1 MLRELSLMCSL
12 AVCAVAEPLVLLSP
26 DGNVRVSFDLRDGR
40 PVYSVAFGG
49 REVIAASGLGL
60 VPEGAARLDSR
71 MTVVRSDSS
80 GHSGTWR
87 PVYGERS
94 EIPDKYRS
102 LTVVLRED
110 IAPRRELSLEFRAYD
125 EGIALRYVVPAALTV
140 GEELTEFHF
149 PAGTFAWETQRA
161 QELYK
166 RVDVSQMSRSSERP
180 LLLELPGGLWAA
192 VAEAGVENY
201 ASMFLAGLGPKA
213 NGVISRL
220 MGPVRRDGPFH
231 SPWRVVLIG
240 SRPGA
245 LLEHNYLLLNLS
257 PESRVANTSFV
268 KPGKVLR
275 EVTLSTRGGREA
287 IDFAAKNGI
296 QYIEYDAGWYGHEYE
311 EQSDARTVN
320 IDPQR
325 LRKEPEYQ
333 GLDLRNVIDYGKSK
347 GIGVFLYVNRR
358 AMERQL
364 DEILPLYQNWGVSGV
379 KYGFVNVHAQGWTTW
394 LYNAVAKAAKYGLM
408 LDIHD
413 EFRPTGMS
421 RTWPNLM
428 TQEGILGNEGF
439 PDATHSTILPFTR
452 MLAGAADY
460 TFCWLSPR
468 LKNTWG
474 HQLAMTVVIYSP
486 LQFVYWYDR
495 PAELTAAGES
505 PGMEWFRRVPT
516 VWDDTRVVD
525 GQPGEFAVVAR
536 RKGAEWYVGAV
547 TNESQREV
555 RLPLEMLE
563 SGRKYFATVYADGS
577 GPKDIRKSVSTVRR
591 GDVLT
596 LSLAARGGAAVVV
609 SEAR

>member
-1 MLRELSLMCSL
+1 MSREFALLGLL
-12 AVCAVAEPLVLLSP
+12 AVCACAEPLALLSP
-26 DGNVRVSFDLRDGR
+26 DGNVRLTFEVREGK
-40 PVYSVAFGG
+40 PVYSATFGG
-49 REVIAASGLGL
+49 REVIAPSGLGL
-60 VPEGAARLDSR
+60 VPEGSARLDSK
-71 MTVVRSDSS
+71 MSVMRSTTSEHSS
-80 GHSGTWR
+80 TWR

-94 EIPDKYRS
+94 DIPDKYRA
-102 LTVVLRED
+102 LTVVLRET
-110 IAPRRELSLEFRAYD
+110 IPPARELTLEFRAYD
-125 EGIALRYVVPAALTV
+125 EGVALRYVVPTALTI
-140 GEELTEFHF
+140 GEELTEFRV
-149 PAGTFAWETQRA
+149 PAGTFAWETPRA

-166 RVDVSQMSRSSERP
+166 RVAVPAMTRATERP

-192 VAEAGVENY
+192 VAEAGVEDY
-201 ASMFLAGLGPKA
+201 SSMFLASLGPKA
-213 NGVISRL
+213 SGVVSKL
-220 MGPVRRDGPFH
+220 TGTVRRTGPFA

-257 PESRVANTSFV
+257 PASRVADSSFV

-287 IDFAAKNGI
+287 VDFAVKNGI
-296 QYIEYDAGWYGHEYE
+296 QHIEYDAGWYGHEYE
-311 EQSDARTVN
+311 EQSDARAVS

-333 GLDLRNVIDYGKSK
+333 GLDLRNVIDYGRSK

-364 DEILPLYQNWGVSGV
+364 DEILPLYKSWGVSGV

-394 LYNAVAKAAKYGLM
+394 LYDAVAKAAKHGLM

-439 PDATHSTILPFTR
+439 PDAIHSTILPFTR
-452 MLAGAADY
+452 MLAGAGDY

-495 PAELTAAGES
+495 PVELDAAGAS

-516 VWDDTRVVD
+516 VWDETRVVD
-525 GQPGEFAVVAR
+525 GRPGEFAAVAR
-536 RKGAEWYVGAV
+536 RKASEWFLGVV
-547 TNESQREV
+547 TNESAREAKI
-555 RLPLEMLE
+555 PLEMLD
-563 SGRKYFATVYADGS
+563 SGAEYSATIYADGT
-577 GPKDIRKSVSTVRR
+577 GPKDVRKSVKTIRR

-596 LSLAARGGAAVVV
+596 LSLPERGGAAVVLSKV
-609 SEAR
+609 R